1 VLDFFSS
8 LFSTG
13 GFHHGNSPSWSEPL
27 VGLHVATALAIWA
40 AFTTTLIALNY
51 YILRRQNTRVSRAF
65 WIFEGFLF
73 AGGTLHLMN
82 ALMFWW
88 PVYRFLGLMQL
99 LAALLCWAA
108 VISLIPVIP
117 RILALRKPEEL
128 AKEIAERK
136 KAEETLRVSEHRFRT
151 MADTMPAMVAIFQGT
166 GHAYVNPTSQSIMGY
181 SSQELLH
188 LSFIDYVHPDFRQ
201 KVLERSVA
209 RQRGEKVESR
219 YEIRLVAK
227 DGHNLWVDFSA
238 TPIEYDGKPA
248 ILGIAIDISQ
258 RKDMEQALR
267 TAMEEA
273 EAASR
278 AKSTFLANMS
288 HEIRT
293 PMNAVLGMTDLVL
306 DTELTR
312 DQRQHLETA
321 RDSAESLL
329 AIIND
334 ILDFSKIEAGKLEL
348 ESAPF
353 DLRETVEDT
362 VRSLAVRAHGQGI
375 ELACRIAPDI
385 PETVVGDRVRLRQ
398 VLTNLVGNAVK
409 FTPRGEVVM
418 DVRSA
423 GDGNGRTRLQFS
435 VVDTGI
441 GIPQEK
447 LESIFKAFEQADA
460 SMTRRYGG
468 TGLGLAIS
476 SRLIELME
484 GKIWV
489 ESLPGQGSTF
499 HFTAAFE
506 LPDAATIRAPA
517 RVGPMQI
524 AGTKVLVVDDN
535 ATNRRILDEVLTNW
549 GMVPVAASGADEA
562 QTLLQQAVKQGS
574 PFPIV
579 LSDVNMPVVDG
590 FEFVA
595 RCRRDPALQS
605 TVFVM
610 LTSAT
615 RAGDAVQ
622 GKKLGIAAQ
631 LVKPVKQSEL
641 YDAIMEGLGIAAP
654 ILDADKQAAP
664 VPANGSLRILLAEDS
679 VPNQKLAIGLLSKW
693 GYTTVVAV
701 NGQEAVDRALS
712 DHNFDLILMDVQM
725 PELDGFEATRRI
737 RAAEQA
743 DGRRRTPIIAM
754 TAHAMKGDRE
764 RCLDAG
770 MDSYISKPV
779 RAPELSRTIVEFA
792 LSDSASCG
800 CDVLEHDT
808 GLPGSSTPTAE
819 VPAVRAGDPPIGTN
833 GGTIGSESGRV
844 DSAQHV
850 DWAVALRSVGGDREL
865 LVSVVEA
872 ALEEWPVLVGQLHEA
887 LPRHDDTTVRRVVH
901 TLKNAFRTLGA
912 TQAGELA
919 ERLETTERP
928 GDLPPSSVAQL
939 LEAVDQ
945 VTVELSDFLGDPQRV

>member
-1 VLDFFSS
+1 MVDFFSS
-8 LFSTG
+8 LFKTS
-13 GFHHGNSPSWSEPL
+13 GFHHGDAPAWSGPL
-27 VGLHVATALAIWA
+27 IALHVLTALAIWL

-51 YILRRQNTRVSRAF
+51 YILRRQNARLSRAF
-65 WIFEGFLF
+65 WVFEGFLF
-73 AGGTLHLMN
+73 AGGTLHLIN
-82 ALMFWW
+82 ALSFWW
-88 PVYRFLGLMQL
+88 PVYRFIGLMQL
-99 LAALLCWAA
+99 LAAVMCWGA
-108 VISLIPVIP
+108 VITLIPIIP
-117 RILALRKPEEL
+117 RILALRRPEEL

-166 GHAYVNPTSQSIMGY
+166 GHAYVNPTSLATMGY
-181 SSQELLH
+181 SREELMN

-201 KVLERSVA
+201 IVMDRSVA

-219 YEIRLVAK
+219 YEILVVAK
-227 DGHNLWVDFSA
+227 NGRNLWVDFSA

-258 RKDMEQALR
+258 RKEMEEALR
-267 TAMEEA
+267 KAMEDA

-306 DTELTR
+306 DSELTR

-334 ILDFSKIEAGKLEL
+334 ILDFSKIEAGKLDL
-348 ESAPF
+348 EPAPF
-353 DLRETVEDT
+353 NLRETVEDT

-375 ELACRIAPDI
+375 ELACRIAPDTPTI
-385 PETVVGDRVRLRQ
+385 IIGDRVRLRQ

-418 DVRSA
+418 DVHSA
-423 GDGNGRTRLQFS
+423 GDGDGRIRLQFS

-476 SRLIELME
+476 SRLIELMD

-489 ESLPGQGSTF
+489 ESRPGHGSTF
-499 HFTAAFE
+499 HFTVTFE
-506 LPDAATIRAPA
+506 LADATTEIPA
-517 RVGPMQI
+517 RIGPLEI
-524 AGTKVLVVDDN
+524 VGTKVLVVDDN
-535 ATNRRILDEVLTNW
+535 ATNRGILEEVLQNW
-549 GMVPVAASGADEA
+549 GMLPVLAASAAEA
-562 QTLLQQAVKQGS
+562 ETILRDAARLGS
-574 PFPIV
+574 PLSIV
-579 LSDVNMPVVDG
+579 LSDVNMPAVDG
-590 FEFVA
+590 FELVE
-595 RCRRDPALQS
+595 RCRRDEALRS

-615 RAGDAVQ
+615 RTGDAAL
-622 GKKLGIAAQ
+622 GKRLGIAAQ

-641 YDAIMEGLGIAAP
+641 YDAITEGLGIAAP
-654 ILDADKQAAP
+654 VFSADKQATSAP
-664 VPANGSLRILLAEDS
+664 MSQRLTVLLAEDS

-693 GYTTVVAV
+693 GYTTVVAI

-712 DHNFDLILMDVQM
+712 GAHFDLILMDVQM

-737 RAAEQA
+737 RTGEESA
-743 DGRRRTPIIAM
+743 GRPRTPIIAM

-764 RCLDAG
+764 RCLEAG
-770 MDSYISKPV
+770 MDGYISKPV
-779 RAPELSRTIVEFA
+779 RAPELARTIAEFA
-792 LSDSASCG
+792 C
-800 CDVLEHDT
+800 
-808 GLPGSSTPTAE
+808 
-819 VPAVRAGDPPIGTN
+819 
-833 GGTIGSESGRV
+833 SESGGLSCSLV
-844 DSAQHV
+844 VETVLETDAPPATTANKTAIEAGHSV
-850 DWAVALRSVGGDREL
+850 DWAAALRSVGGDREL
-865 LVSVVEA
+865 LQSVVAA
-872 ALEEWPVLVGQLHEA
+872 ALEEWPRLVGQLQDA
-887 LPRHDDTTVRRVVH
+887 VPRHDDATVRRVVH

-912 TQAGELA
+912 DKASELA
-919 ERLETTERP
+919 ERLENAERNHALSETSFAELFEIIDEVS
-928 GDLPPSSVAQL
+928 G
-939 LEAVDQ
+939 
-945 VTVELSDFLGDPQRV
+945 ELSDYLGDPQRV

>member
-8 LFSTG
+8 LFRTG
-13 GFHHGNSPSWSEPL
+13 GFHHGNSPSWSGPL
-27 VGLHVATALAIWA
+27 VALHVVTALAIWA
-40 AFTTTLIALNY
+40 AFTTTLFALNY
-51 YILRRQNTRVSRAF
+51 YILRRQNARVSRAF

-88 PVYRFLGLMQL
+88 PVYRFLGLLQL

-136 KAEETLRVSEHRFRT
+136 KAEETLRVSERRFRT

-166 GHAYVNPTSQSIMGY
+166 GHAYVNPTSQSIMGF
-181 SSQELLH
+181 SREELLH

-209 RQRGEKVESR
+209 RQKGERVESR
-219 YEIRLVAK
+219 YEIRLVPK
-227 DGHNLWVDFSA
+227 DGRDLWVDFSA

-258 RKDMEQALR
+258 RKQMEEALR
-267 TAMEEA
+267 RAMEEA

-348 ESAPF
+348 EAAPF
-353 DLRETVEDT
+353 NLRETVEDT
-362 VRSLAVRAHGQGI
+362 MRSLAVRAHGQGI
-375 ELACRIAPDI
+375 ELACRIAPDT

-398 VLTNLVGNAVK
+398 ILTNLVGNAVK

-418 DVRSA
+418 DVHSA
-423 GDGNGRTRLQFS
+423 CDGDGRIRLQFS

-476 SRLIELME
+476 SRLIELMD
-484 GKIWV
+484 GQIWV
-489 ESLPGQGSTF
+489 ESRPGHGSTF

-506 LPDAATIRAPA
+506 PADAETIRPAA
-517 RVGPMQI
+517 RVGPMQ
-524 AGTKVLVVDDN
+524 AAKTKVLIVDDN

-549 GMVPVAASGADEA
+549 GMVPVGASSADEA
-562 QTLLQQAVKQGS
+562 QTLLHEAIRQGS

-579 LSDVNMPVVDG
+579 LSDVNMPAVDG

-595 RCRRDPALQS
+595 RCRRDEAVQS

-615 RAGDAVQ
+615 RTGDAAL
-622 GKKLGIAAQ
+622 GRKLGVAAQ

-654 ILDADKQAAP
+654 ALDADKQAAP
-664 VPANGSLRILLAEDS
+664 APASGPLRILLAEDS

-712 DHNFDLILMDVQM
+712 DRDFDLILMDVQM

-737 RAAEQA
+737 REAELAA
-743 DGRRRTPIIAM
+743 GRRRTPIIAM

-764 RCLDAG
+764 RCLGAG
-770 MDSYISKPV
+770 MDGYISKPV
-779 RAPELSRTIVEFA
+779 RAPELSRTIAEFA
-792 LSDSASCG
+792 AADAAACG
-800 CDVLEHDT
+800 CDLLERDT
-808 GLPGSSTPTAE
+808 VLPGSSTLTDE
-819 VPAVRAGDPPIGTN
+819 VPAVRDVDANGAKAGTAGEQVGKLVN
-833 GGTIGSESGRV
+833 WSVGL
-844 DSAQHV
+844 Q
-850 DWAVALRSVGGDREL
+850 SVGGDREL
-865 LVSVVEA
+865 LASVVAA
-872 ALEEWPVLVGQLHEA
+872 ALEEWPGLVSQLHGA
-887 LPRHDDTTVRRVVH
+887 LARHDDTTVRRVVH

-919 ERLETTERP
+919 ERLETTERT
-928 GDLPPSSVAQL
+928 GELPPASVAQL

-945 VTVELSDFLGDPQRV
+945 VAVELSDFLGDPQRV

>member
-1 VLDFFSS
+1 VVDFFSS
-8 LFSTG
+8 LFRSA
-13 GFHHGNSPSWSEPL
+13 GFHHGNSAAWNGPL
-27 VGLHVATALAIWA
+27 VGLHVGTSLAIWA

-51 YILRRQNTRVSRAF
+51 YILRRQNARVSRAF

-82 ALMFWW
+82 ALMFLW
-88 PVYRFLGLMQL
+88 PVYRFLGVLQL
-99 LAALLCWAA
+99 LTAVLCWGA

-166 GHAYVNPTSQSIMGY
+166 GHAYVNPTSQAIMGY
-181 SSQELLH
+181 SREELFN

-201 KVLERSVA
+201 KVMERSVA
-209 RQRGEKVESR
+209 RQKGEQVESR
-219 YEIRLVAK
+219 YEIKVVAK
-227 DGHNLWVDFSA
+227 DGRNLWVDFSA

-248 ILGIAIDISQ
+248 ILGIAIDITQ
-258 RKDMEQALR
+258 RKQMEQQLR

-306 DTELTR
+306 DSELTR

-348 ESAPF
+348 ELAPF
-353 DLRETVEDT
+353 NLRETVEDT

-375 ELACRIAPDI
+375 ELACRIAPDT

-418 DVRSA
+418 DVNST
-423 GDGNGRTRLQFS
+423 GDGNGRAKLQFS

-468 TGLGLAIS
+468 TGLGLAIT
-476 SRLIELME
+476 SRLIELMN

-489 ESLPGQGSTF
+489 ESRPGHGSTF

-506 LPDAATIRAPA
+506 LPEATTQAPA
-517 RVGPMQI
+517 RFGPTQI
-524 AGTKVLVVDDN
+524 VGTKVLVVDDN
-535 ATNRRILDEVLTNW
+535 ATNRRILDEILRNW
-549 GMVPVAASGADEA
+549 GMVPVSASGADEA
-562 QTLLQQAVKQGS
+562 QALLHQAAQLGS
-574 PFPIV
+574 PIPIV

-590 FEFVA
+590 FEFVE
-595 RCRRDPALQS
+595 RCRRDEALQS
-605 TVFVM
+605 TVVVM

-615 RAGDAVQ
+615 RTGDAAL
-622 GKKLGIAAQ
+622 GKRLGIAAQ

-654 ILDADKQAAP
+654 AFEADKQATSAP
-664 VPANGSLRILLAEDS
+664 ASGPLRILLAEDS

-693 GYTTVVAV
+693 GYTTVVATD
-701 NGQEAVDRALS
+701 GQQAVDRALS
-712 DHNFDLILMDVQM
+712 DQNLDLILMDVQM

-743 DGRRRTPIIAM
+743 LGRRRTPIIAM

-764 RCLDAG
+764 RCLQAG
-770 MDSYISKPV
+770 MDGYISKPV
-779 RAPELSRTIVEFA
+779 RAPELSKTIAEFA
-792 LSDSASCG
+792 STDSAAC
-800 CDVLEHDT
+800 CAILERDT
-808 GLPGSSTPTAE
+808 ALPLGDSQVGSAPGRDTAIG
-819 VPAVRAGDPPIGTN
+819 PARQGAASQ
-833 GGTIGSESGRV
+833 SESL
-844 DSAQHV
+844 V
-850 DWAVALRSVGGDREL
+850 DWNVGLASVGGDREL
-865 LVSVVEA
+865 LLSVVSA
-872 ALEEWPVLVGQLHEA
+872 ALEEWPGLVAQLHDA
-887 LPRHDDTTVRRVVH
+887 LLRQDQTTVRRVIH

-912 TQAGELA
+912 KQAGELA
-919 ERLETTERP
+919 ERLEISDRTHEFSA
-928 GDLPPSSVAQL
+928 SSVAEL
-939 LEAVDQ
+939 VEAVQ
-945 VTVELSDFLGDPQRV
+945 RVTDELEGFVGDPQRA

>member
-1 VLDFFSS
+1 VLEFFSS
-8 LFSTG
+8 LFRAAGFDHG
-13 GFHHGNSPSWSEPL
+13 GTPSWSSPL
-27 VGLHVATALAIWA
+27 IGLHVAAALAMWA

-51 YILRRQNTRVSRAF
+51 YILRRENARVSRAF

-88 PVYRFLGLMQL
+88 PVYRFMGLLQL
-99 LAALLCWAA
+99 LTAVLCWAA

-166 GHAYVNPTSQSIMGY
+166 GHAYVNPTSLAIMGY
-181 SSQELLH
+181 SREELMG
-188 LSFIDYVHPDFRQ
+188 LSFIDYVHPNFRQ
-201 KVLERSVA
+201 KVMERSVA
-209 RQRGEKVESR
+209 RQRGEQVESR
-219 YEIRLVAK
+219 YEIKIVAK
-227 DGHNLWVDFSA
+227 DGRNLWVDFSA

-258 RKDMEQALR
+258 RKVMEQALR

-306 DTELTR
+306 DSELTR

-348 ESAPF
+348 ELAPF
-353 DLRETVEDT
+353 NLRETVEDT

-375 ELACRIAPDI
+375 ELACRVAPDT

-418 DVRSA
+418 DVNSV
-423 GDGNGRTRLQFS
+423 GDGNGRAKLQFS

-447 LESIFKAFEQADA
+447 LDSIFKAFEQADA

-468 TGLGLAIS
+468 TGLGLAIT
-476 SRLIELME
+476 SRLIELMN

-489 ESLPGQGSTF
+489 ESQPGQGSTF
-499 HFTAAFE
+499 HFTASFE
-506 LPDAATIRAPA
+506 LPDATTRAPA
-517 RVGPMQI
+517 SVRPTQI
-524 AGTKVLVVDDN
+524 LGTKVLVVDDN
-535 ATNRRILDEVLTNW
+535 ATNRRILDEILQNW
-549 GMVPVAASGADEA
+549 GMLPVSAAGVDEA
-562 QTLLQQAVKQGS
+562 LGLMRDAVRLGG
-574 PFPIV
+574 PFPII
-579 LSDVNMPVVDG
+579 LSDVNMPAIDG
-590 FEFVA
+590 FEFVD
-595 RCRRDPALQS
+595 RCRRDEALKS
-605 TVFVM
+605 TVFIM

-615 RAGDAVQ
+615 RTGDAAL
-622 GKKLGIAAQ
+622 GKKLGITAQ

-654 ILDADKQAAP
+654 TIDADKQAAP
-664 VPANGSLRILLAEDS
+664 APSGGPLRILLAEDS

-693 GYTTVVAV
+693 GYSTVVAT
-701 NGQEAVDRALS
+701 NGQQAVDLALS
-712 DHNFDLILMDVQM
+712 DRNFDLILMDVQM
-725 PELDGFEATRRI
+725 PELDGFDATRRI
-737 RAAEQA
+737 RQAEQA

-764 RCLDAG
+764 RCLEAG
-770 MDSYISKPV
+770 MDGYISKPV
-779 RAPELSRTIVEFA
+779 RAPELSRTIAEFA
-792 LSDSASCG
+792 PVHTA
-800 CDVLEHDT
+800 
-808 GLPGSSTPTAE
+808 PGSGSSLERDTTVPTPDATVTDLSVA
-819 VPAVRAGDPPIGTN
+819 PAGRANGSGD
-833 GGTIGSESGRV
+833 RV
-844 DSAQHV
+844 D
-850 DWAVALRSVGGDREL
+850 WNVALSSVGGDREL
-865 LVSVVEA
+865 LLSVVSA
-872 ALEEWPVLVGQLHEA
+872 ALEEWPSLVSQLQDA
-887 LPRHDDTTVRRVVH
+887 LPRNDAVTVRRVIH

-912 TQAGELA
+912 KEAYELA
-919 ERLETTERP
+919 ERLET
-928 GDLPPSSVAQL
+928 GDRAYELPSSSVAEL
-939 LEAVDQ
+939 LEAVHD
-945 VTVELSDFLGDPQRV
+945 VSEELSAFVGDPERV